1 MTSATHHRTYVAL
14 DTTNG
19 IGPALELRS
28 LPEDQVQNSIHTTT
42 QANNSLFLRRLAQS
56 AEDVGNSILI
66 YSTGPGRLG
75 FRYVSISRVS
85 AQWNLS
91 S

>member
-28 LPEDQVQNSIHTTT
+28 LPEDQVKNSTHTTT
-42 QANNSLFLRRLAQS
+42 QANDSLFLGL
-56 AEDVGNSILI
+56 L
-66 YSTGPGRLG
+66 
-75 FRYVSISRVS
+75 
-85 AQWNLS
+85 NLPRMS
-91 S
+91 VIQF